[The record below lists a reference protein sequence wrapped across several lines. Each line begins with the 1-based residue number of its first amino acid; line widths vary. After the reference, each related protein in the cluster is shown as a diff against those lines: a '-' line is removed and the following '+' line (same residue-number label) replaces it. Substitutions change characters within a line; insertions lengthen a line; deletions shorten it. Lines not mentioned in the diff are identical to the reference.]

1 MANQPAKEKSKDPT
15 LNRQPS
21 AGSKP
26 VPVPDIILEGP
37 KIENLRPQRAKI
49 ILEGPKIPNHWPP
62 RANSV
67 LEGFE
72 LFKPLD
78 PKGQDCARDNKR
90 ERTQGERKGQRAD
103 GREQKRNLKTPP

>member
-15 LNRQPS
+15 LKRQPS

-49 ILEGPKIPNHWPP
+49 ILEGPKIENLRSQQAKIIFG
-62 RANSV
+62 RAQI
-67 LEGFE
+67 L
-72 LFKPLD
+72 KPLAS
-78 PKGQDCARDNKR
+78 KGQDFISEGPCFGLAL
-90 ERTQGERKGQRAD
+90 G
-103 GREQKRNLKTPP
+103 LP